1 MIANNSSLVSSNAQ
15 NQVAQISSQDV
26 PTSPVTSSG
35 AGYFSPFA
43 QIRTLAELQTAG
55 QIFASSDFAPKNFQ
69 GNVGNCMIAL
79 DVANR
84 LGMNVLT
91 LMQNLYIIDGK
102 PSISTALA
110 HSLFNMQFGK
120 QFARIR
126 LERGVD
132 GTVTYDPLIRERDA
146 RGYWTYRPSGQKRTI
161 PNHWAIAYTTN
172 LKTGERFESM
182 KVSVQTALAEG
193 WLTKYQ
199 SKWQTITEL
208 MVGYRAEAFLIRQH
222 FPESLFGLYLQDEL
236 EDIIASKE
244 QQATVEVVQPS
255 PSRVAGPAPSQP
267 QIEAPKSDDPAVK
280 LSQEMIAAN
289 TVEELRSVA
298 EKVKTFTLPT
308 QATDRLRTLYLQR
321 KNEIVE
327 AAKQAEK
334 QAAVNEQPAEPVPQ
348 DVQEVE
354 VEEVTEEP
362 AAPVVEEVKKTTT
375 TRKPR
380 AKKTASEGGDF
391 DANAV
396 VARINAAKSEEEL
409 AVIREEIKND
419 EKIGRIAADLAEYFG
434 QVIENRFVDFE
445 DAEDEANETKR
456 REMEANLYDLTREVR
471 SQPDAAGLKAVVDK
485 AAKWRDAGD
494 IDLEMFR
501 QVVDEAKKRS
511 ASFTSQS

>member
-15 NQVAQISSQDV
+15 NQVAQITSQDV

-161 PNHWAIAYTTN
+161 PNHWAVAYTTN
-172 LKTGERFESM
+172 IKTGERFESM

-244 QQATVEVVQPS
+244 QPT
-255 PSRVAGPAPSQP
+255 
-267 QIEAPKSDDPAVK
+267 
-280 LSQEMIAAN
+280 

-298 EKVKTFTLPT
+298 EKVKTFTLPA

-334 QAAVNEQPAEPVPQ
+334 QAAANEQPAEPVPQ
-348 DVQEVE
+348 EVQEVE

-362 AAPVVEEVKKTTT
+362 AAPVVEEVKKPTT

-445 DAEDEANETKR
+445 DAEDEANKTKR

-471 SQPDAAGLKAVVDK
+471 SQSDAAGLKAVVDK

-501 QVVDEAKKRS
+501 QVVEEAKKRS
-511 ASFTSQS
+511 ASFTSQP